1 MKKFVAMLLALSM
14 VLAFAACAKTDTT
27 ETTAAAAETTAAAVE
42 TTAAAEETTAATES
56 TDGTEAATV
65 EVMTHEEYL
74 AAAID
79 DQVCVETYVQAT
91 QSWWEDKITVYCQ
104 SPEGAVFAYDMA
116 CSEEDAAKLVPGTK
130 IRITGYKAEWSG
142 EVEIMDGTFEF
153 VEGGDTYIAE
163 TLDVTDL
170 LGTDELIDHQ
180 NEFVSFTGLT
190 VEPST
195 DANGNEA
202 AFLYSWD
209 GSGSQG
215 DDLYFNV
222 SVNGETYNFCVES
235 YLRGADTDVY
245 KAVETLQ
252 VGDVINAEGF
262 LYWYEG
268 VNPHI
273 TSVTAAE

>member
-1 MKKFVAMLLALSM
+1 MKKFVAMLLVLTM

-27 ETTAAAAETTAAAVE
+27 ETTAAVETTAAAVE
-42 TTAAAEETTAATES
+42 TTAAAVEETTAATES
-56 TDGTEAATV
+56 TEAAAV
-65 EVMTHEEYL
+65 AVMTHEEYL

-163 TLDVTDL
+163 ALDVTDL

-180 NEFVSFTGLT
+180 NEFVTFTGLT

-222 SVNGETYNFCVES
+222 SVNGEIYNFCVES
-235 YLRGADTDVY
+235 YLCGADTDVY
-245 KAVETLQ
+245 KAVEALQ